1 MKINGKQQWITIAV
15 LFFIV
20 LLGELCLFQP
30 RLVVVDMARV
40 VQRPSEMLSRSKI
53 SDKAQQKIMQ
63 RYAILLPKVIAAYGK
78 AHGVTVV
85 SGNVLVSQSHNDIS
99 NIIIEQTLSRLKHGG
114 I

>member
-1 MKINGKQQWITIAV
+1 MKINAIGQWVTIT
-15 LFFIV
+15 V
-20 LLGELCLFQP
+20 LLLTVVIGGFLLAQP

-40 VQRPSEMLSRSKI
+40 IQRPSEMLSRSKI

-63 RYAILLPKVIAAYGK
+63 RYATLLPKVIAAYGK

-99 NIIIEQTLSRLKHGG
+99 NIIIEQTLARLKT
-114 I
+114 

>member
-1 MKINGKQQWITIAV
+1 MKINAIEQWVVIAV
-15 LFFIV
+15 LSLTVVIGGF
-20 LLGELCLFQP
+20 LLSQP

-40 VQRPSEMLSRSKI
+40 IQRPSEMLSRSKI